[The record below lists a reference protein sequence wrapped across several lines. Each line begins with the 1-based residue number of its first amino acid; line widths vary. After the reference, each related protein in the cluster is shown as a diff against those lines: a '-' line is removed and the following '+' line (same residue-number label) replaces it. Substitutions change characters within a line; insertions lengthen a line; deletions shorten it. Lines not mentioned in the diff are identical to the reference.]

1 MFKSHSL
8 EFQDPPKKA
17 SKQSAAS
24 VTVISAAGGAFFMVE
39 PLPVGPVQRR
49 GRSPGPAVE
58 PWTRR
63 DVVASAHDGFGAS
76 GVPVGP
82 CWPQPW
88 WFPNGTGST
97 VAPWS
102 WPDGVAPW
110 SRGGFAVWAWEPARG
125 GFAVP
130 EPARGGS
137 DLPVEPAR
145 GSFDLPVEPAR
156 GGFDAQVPTV
166 EPRPDVAASTV
177 CTKLEDRKRR
187 IDWANGGSVALNL
200 STKTGTDWHCIV
212 RTRNLAEARIHT
224 IIRPLSV
231 RDLLFVA
238 MRLLSCAEIEKTW
251 LPIGPHWC
259 AQPET
264 FTRAHVWIN
273 YRVSRFLIGPLP
285 PYRLPQTWPIPP
297 ADCDD
302 LFALRATCSIVY
314 AVNWGDPELYR
325 YLAACESYS
334 GYRYDLQR
342 AGPWVRREPD
352 GHAAQCPYCV
362 QLRHGR
368 HVYQWARK
376 ALRSLPRADVLPAAM
391 RTFPQNSEDV
401 HYNLLLYPYQ

>member
-1 MFKSHSL
+1 MAWLVDGQRENFKFHHKNFKITPQEFKIHSHKYKIHSQKFKIHNQQFKIHRQMFKSHSL

-125 GFAVP
+125 GFAVLEP
-130 EPARGGS
+130 VRGSSDLPVDPDRGGFNLPVEPARDGFDAQAPTLESDEAASTVEPARGGS

-200 STKTGTDWHCIV
+200 STKTGTNWHCIV
-212 RTRNLAEARIHT
+212 RT
-224 IIRPLSV
+224 
-231 RDLLFVA
+231 
-238 MRLLSCAEIEKTW
+238 
-251 LPIGPHWC
+251 
-259 AQPET
+259 
-264 FTRAHVWIN
+264 
-273 YRVSRFLIGPLP
+273 
-285 PYRLPQTWPIPP
+285 
-297 ADCDD
+297 
-302 LFALRATCSIVY
+302 
-314 AVNWGDPELYR
+314 
-325 YLAACESYS
+325 
-334 GYRYDLQR
+334 
-342 AGPWVRREPD
+342 
-352 GHAAQCPYCV
+352 
-362 QLRHGR
+362 
-368 HVYQWARK
+368 
-376 ALRSLPRADVLPAAM
+376 
-391 RTFPQNSEDV
+391 
-401 HYNLLLYPYQ
+401 